1 MWHMINM
8 DNLSLSHKM
17 YKIYGNKFWKFW
29 TLESEN
35 VRTVMV
41 HTLKVLTRKL
51 STIKY

>member
-1 MWHMINM
+1 MINM

-17 YKIYGNKFWKFW
+17 YKIYGNVM

-35 VRTVMV
+35 IRTVMV